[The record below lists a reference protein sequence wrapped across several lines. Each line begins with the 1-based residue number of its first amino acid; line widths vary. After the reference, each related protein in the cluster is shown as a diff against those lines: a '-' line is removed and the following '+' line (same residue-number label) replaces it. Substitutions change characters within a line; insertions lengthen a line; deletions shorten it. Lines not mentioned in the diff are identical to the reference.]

1 MYPRTGAW
9 TMAQSIAK
17 LEADVTQLKLA
28 LRTKVVY
35 LSYTPDNNNRFA
47 ITFTIPAD
55 IKTDTVQDIYD
66 LFVTKNSYYLQLPCT
81 GELKVNGVSATNIR
95 ISSDMNYPGGSISG
109 FRVTGLGVSDSN
121 LKDITIYPNMFQNI
135 DMRITII

>member
-28 LRTKVVY
+28 LRTKV
-35 LSYTPDNNNRFA
+35 
-47 ITFTIPAD
+47 ITFTYLPNASNSAVVTFTLPAD

-66 LFVTKNSYYLQLPCT
+66 LFVEKNDYYLKLPCT
-81 GELKVNGVSATNIR
+81 GHLMVNGVYCYNLYVSASIP
-95 ISSDMNYPGGSISG
+95 YPGGNISG
-109 FRVTGLGVSDSN
+109 LTISGNKLSDNAGGGFQILPENFPNVTMHVV
-121 LKDITIYPNMFQNI
+121 
-135 DMRITII
+135 II